1 MLLYHKTNEEYF
13 EQILSDGKL
22 KPSSKTKNKN
32 ENPYNFFS
40 KYIFFNT
47 IPKTQLKNFVGI
59 GICFDQSILLNKV
72 FYTNE
77 NHSAGN
83 LKSSKKYKISDNN
96 ELTKVLYSLYRH
108 SLNIVKAIKM
118 EIFVLSVF
126 QEIFTKFEPSL
137 KDAKYII
144 LRKDEPKLISKI
156 KDLYP
161 HITIIISEVK
171 FKK

>member
-1 MLLYHKTNEEYF
+1 MLLYHKTDKEYF

-96 ELTKVLYSLYRH
+96 KLTKVLYSLYRH

-144 LRKDEPKLISKI
+144 LKNDEPKLISKI
-156 KDLYP
+156 KELYP